1 MSADLLP
8 ESFSV
13 RPAFACDI
21 PALVEIAA
29 ACTEAHRRFTAPLLE
44 YMTAQPSCGVFVAD
58 ARPPVGF
65 VVVHK
70 LRGQTGE
77 IVAVDVAPRARD
89 LDIGTAL
96 VGRGEEWLASNGA
109 RAIYLEVDA
118 DNRPALALYE
128 KLGYV
133 PREEFHQDG
142 IRRLLM
148 QKLVGGIGPDRLR
161 IRK

>member
-1 MSADLLP
+1 
-8 ESFSV
+8 
-13 RPAFACDI
+13 
-21 PALVEIAA
+21 
-29 ACTEAHRRFTAPLLE
+29 
-44 YMTAQPSCGVFVAD
+44 MTTQPSCRVFVAG
-58 ARPPVGF
+58 AQPVVGF

-77 IVAVDVAPRARD
+77 IVTVDVAPRARD

-118 DNRPALALYE
+118 ENRPALALYG

-133 PREEFHQDG
+133 QREAFHEDG
-142 IRRLLM
+142 VQRLLM
-148 QKLVGGIGPDRLR
+148 QKLVGGIGPERLR